1 MTDTSMQDGRL
12 GDITR
17 VLDIRTNAVLNM
29 TITARGRT
37 PRIAINALMGI
48 LNIVLDVAR
57 VTM

>member
-1 MTDTSMQDGRL
+1 MQDGRL

-37 PRIAINALMGI
+37 PRIAINALMET
-48 LNIVLDVAR
+48 LSIVLDVAR